1 MNTPLTEY
9 TSNIPKN
16 LITNAEKIKWFLAQA
31 NILSPKIEDAEKA
44 VTKIF
49 NKCMSE
55 LPRL

>member
-49 NKCMSE
+49 NKCTNK
-55 LPRL
+55 